1 MPETPTPWRPRV
13 LATSALHPDAEALLR
28 ECCELVLPAAPGD
41 DALRQAAAGADA
53 LIVRAKLPDDIFDH
67 APALRACVRHGVG
80 LDFIPVEAATRAG
93 VPVANLPAANRQ
105 SVAEYV
111 VAVAGLLARDL
122 HRLAIDFQAQGWASR
137 VRHPGFELAGRTLG
151 VVGCGGIGRA
161 VAQAMHSAFGMRVLG
176 HDPHA
181 TDLPAIIT
189 PVPLA
194 QLFAEADVIT
204 LHMPST
210 PETRGVVDA
219 ALLAGVKPGAVLI
232 NAARGDLIHEAALL
246 QALDGGRLRAAAL
259 DVFEPEPLPSGHPFL
274 GRPDLFLTP
283 HIAGGSEESGRR
295 MSMEAVEETLRILRG
310 QAPLAL
316 VNATCW
322 DGYLRRHDGGF
333 LAAGPQATD
342 A

>member
-1 MPETPTPWRPRV
+1 
-13 LATSALHPDAEALLR
+13 
-28 ECCELVLPAAPGD
+28 
-41 DALRQAAAGADA
+41 
-53 LIVRAKLPDDIFDH
+53 
-67 APALRACVRHGVG
+67 
-80 LDFIPVEAATRAG
+80 
-93 VPVANLPAANRQ
+93 
-105 SVAEYV
+105 
-111 VAVAGLLARDL
+111 
-122 HRLAIDFQAQGWASR
+122 
-137 VRHPGFELAGRTLG
+137 
-151 VVGCGGIGRA
+151 
-161 VAQAMHSAFGMRVLG
+161 
-176 HDPHA
+176 
-181 TDLPAIIT
+181 
-189 PVPLA
+189 
-194 QLFAEADVIT
+194 
-204 LHMPST
+204 
-210 PETRGVVDA
+210 
-219 ALLAGVKPGAVLI
+219 
-232 NAARGDLIHEAALL
+232 LL

>member
-1 MPETPTPWRPRV
+1 MPETVTPWRPRV
-13 LATSALHPDAEALLR
+13 LATSALHPDAEALLAPF
-28 ECCELVLPAAPGD
+28 CELVLPAAGSA

-80 LDFIPVEAATRAG
+80 LDFIPVAAATRAG

-105 SVAEYV
+105 SVVEYV
-111 VAVAGLLARDL
+111 VATAGLLARDL
-122 HRLAIDFQAQGWASR
+122 HRLATDFRAEGWASR
-137 VRHPGFELAGRTLG
+137 TRHPGFELSGRTLG

-161 VAQAMHSAFGMRVLG
+161 VAQAMHAAFGMRVLG

-181 TDLPAIIT
+181 AGLPGIIV
-189 PVPLA
+189 PVPLR

-210 PETRGVVDA
+210 PETRGIVDA
-219 ALLAGVKPGAVLI
+219 ALLSGVKPGAVLI
-232 NAARGDLIHEAALL
+232 NAARGDLIDEAALM
-246 QALDGGRLRAAAL
+246 QALDRGRLRAAAL
-259 DVFEPEPLPSGHPFL
+259 DVFEPEPMPSGHPFL

-316 VNATCW
+316 VNPECW
-322 DGYLRRHDGGF
+322 DGYLRRYDCGF
-333 LAAGPQATD
+333 LAPSPQTVEA
-342 A
+342 